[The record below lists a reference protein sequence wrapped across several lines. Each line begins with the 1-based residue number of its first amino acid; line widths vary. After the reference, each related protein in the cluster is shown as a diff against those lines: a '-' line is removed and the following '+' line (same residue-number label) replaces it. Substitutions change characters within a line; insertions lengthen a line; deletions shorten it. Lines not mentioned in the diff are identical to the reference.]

1 MNITISKTSV
11 MRAIII
17 FTALAL
23 LVWAGSLAL
32 STGLPAR
39 WFTTPN
45 PIPQDEPAMQAVT
58 AMYSADPASERSVW
72 EDVVC
77 QGMTVKGCSV
87 FRAMY
92 APAIWAATTQ
102 KNEAVTTMLQV
113 MDTLEDGSQIWK
125 VSVAVAS
132 APTDVY
138 IQVEADP
145 TSGQWLLE
153 RVLFTQE
160 AAKYVE

>member
-1 MNITISKTSV
+1 

-39 WFTTPN
+39 RLAAPTPGPGSFSN
-45 PIPQDEPAMQAVT
+45 QPAMQAVT
-58 AMYSADPASERSVW
+58 AMYSADPASERSAW
-72 EDVVC
+72 EDAVC
-77 QGMTVKGCSV
+77 QGMTAKGCSV

-102 KNEAVTTMLQV
+102 KNEADATMLQV
-113 MDTLEDGSQIWK
+113 ADTLEDGSQIWK
-125 VSVAVAS
+125 VSVAVAA
-132 APTDVY
+132 APTDIY
-138 IQVEADP
+138 IQVETDP

-160 AAKYVE
+160 AAKYAE

>member
-1 MNITISKTSV
+1 MNITISKTSA

-17 FTALAL
+17 FAAIAL

-39 WFTTPN
+39 LFAAPT
-45 PIPQDEPAMQAVT
+45 PIPEGQPAMQALT
-58 AMYSADPASERSVW
+58 AMYSADPAAERSAW

-92 APAIWAATTQ
+92 APAIWTASTQ
-102 KNEAVTTMLQV
+102 KNEAVATMLQV
-113 MDTLEDGSQIWK
+113 ADTLEDGSQIWK
-125 VSVAVAS
+125 VSVALTT
-132 APTDVY
+132 APTELY
-138 IQVEADP
+138 IQVTADP
-145 TSGQWLLE
+145 TSGQWLLD

-160 AAKYVE
+160 AAKYAK

>member
-1 MNITISKTSV
+1 MIITVSKTSA
-11 MRAIII
+11 MRALII
-17 FTALAL
+17 FTVLAL
-23 LVWAGSLAL
+23 LVWAGSLAF

-39 WFTTPN
+39 LFSAPTPS
-45 PIPQDEPAMQAVT
+45 PQAQPAMQAVT
-58 AMYSADPASERSVW
+58 AMYSADPANERSAW

-77 QGMTVKGCSV
+77 LGMTAKGCSV

-92 APAIWAATTQ
+92 APAIWAATSQ
-102 KNEAVTTMLQV
+102 RNEAVATMLQV
-113 MDTLEDGSQIWK
+113 AETLEDGSQIWK
-125 VSVAVAS
+125 VSVAVTV
-132 APTDVY
+132 APTDLY
-138 IQVEADP
+138 IQVVADP